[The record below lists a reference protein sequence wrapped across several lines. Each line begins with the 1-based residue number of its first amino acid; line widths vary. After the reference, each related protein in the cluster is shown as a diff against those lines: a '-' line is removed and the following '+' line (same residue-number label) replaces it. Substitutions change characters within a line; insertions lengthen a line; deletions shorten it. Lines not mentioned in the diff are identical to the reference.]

1 MNKIHLL
8 LSCSL
13 SALRLIYHL
22 LHCQLTL
29 GCDLPY
35 QSTRLLNSMWRLTD
49 VFSLFEGAGVQ
60 VHAHD
65 GGEKGSVLQ
74 MRARQGRHLIQHLMA
89 LWLPPNRWSTTPLL
103 PPLASS
109 DTPYFELT
117 AVESLA
123 RHCLSSPR
131 SLLGGVVFLA
141 SSLPPPC
148 PLSYHQVSPPPPL
161 ARTPDAGP
169 WLESLGNDQREARQR
184 WHKYLMYNPPDVL
197 PQGPI
202 TAWDTHPAINKSQG
216 KGSHLLHLTLVA
228 SMSSIP
234 KIR

>member
-1 MNKIHLL
+1 MSKVHLL

-22 LHCQLTL
+22 VHCQLTL

-35 QSTRLLNSMWRLTD
+35 QSTRLLNSMWRLMD
-49 VFSLFEGAGVQ
+49 VFSLFEGSQG
-60 VHAHD
+60 HGLD
-65 GGEKGSVLQ
+65 SGEGSVLQ
-74 MRARQGRHLIQHLMA
+74 TKARQGRHLIQHLMA
-89 LWLPPNRWSTTPLL
+89 LWLPPKPWSTKPLL
-103 PPLASS
+103 PPLTSS
-109 DTPYFELT
+109 DAPYFELT

-131 SLLGGVVFLA
+131 SLLGGVVVLA

-148 PLSYHQVSPPPPL
+148 PLSYHQVNPPPPL
-161 ARTPDAGP
+161 VRTPDAGP
-169 WLESLGNDQREARQR
+169 WLEALANDQRQARQL
-184 WHKYLMYNPPDVL
+184 WTQYLMYKNPPDVI
-197 PQGPI
+197 PPGPI
-202 TAWDTHPAINKSQG
+202 TGCDTHPANDKSQG
-216 KGSHLLHLTLVA
+216 KGSHLPHLILVA